1 MEAIRQFVKVKN
13 GQVNVV
19 LPDDFNAEEVEI
31 IILPASKKYE
41 IPQWQIDEVRR
52 RRASFAI
59 NPESAVSE
67 AELDKLL
74 EALENEL

>member
-19 LPDDFNAEEVEI
+19 LPDGFNAEEVEI
-31 IILPASKKYE
+31 IILPASKEYE
-41 IPQWQIDEVRR
+41 IPQWQIGEVRR
-52 RRASFAI
+52 RRANFEI

-67 AELDKLL
+67 AELEKLL
-74 EALENEL
+74 EELENEL